1 MVEGRK
7 GGRGKGRGK
16 GVGRKAGSKSECTYI
31 YVYTLWCYGQQH
43 MHMCT
48 STISTS

>member
-31 YVYTLWCYGQQH
+31 YVYTLW
-43 MHMCT
+43 
-48 STISTS
+48 